1 MTSFNLIFKGE
12 IQEGKDRHKLS
23 LALAKFLNVPE
34 SKAHLLFSGNPISIK
49 KGLTANQAE
58 AMKAKLLSAGIITHL
73 KQVPAAVSTKQINRP
88 KSEPEPDFKPTTKL
102 SSESTTASV
111 APAVTYDGLSAR
123 WQRIFAEFDF
133 RQADKLGY
141 FASAKSQPHLS
152 RSKKEQIK
160 GQNVIN
166 FNVLAFIFGP
176 FYYITKG
183 MWKKGLYLFLLTLG
197 LNLMSLVLVSFFTDR
212 DISKVLYIINS
223 SIYGLTANYDY
234 YRYYKLGETTW
245 NWMPKWMASGV
256 GTVSLVGASLV
267 GVVLLAYSEMMAAN
281 NVSIVQDGYL
291 TGYKQTTI
299 GQAFDGWQACNK
311 TSWREQQASN
321 GAISVIY
328 QCSINAEQV
337 KSLGKR
343 SLVFV
348 TGQMDDSFLAQI
360 DVAVL
365 AVSFQINIDDTFEIN
380 GAQWALKYGEGKTY
394 SPFVNPSYVL
404 KDIYANRLKDAVA
417 DAFTLDNLVINHM
430 PHKIN

>member
-49 KGLTANQAE
+49 KGLTATQAE
-58 AMKAKLLSAGIITHL
+58 TMKAKLLSAGIITHL
-73 KQVPAAVSTKQINRP
+73 KQVPAPVNTAQINLP
-88 KSEPEPDFKPTTKL
+88 KSEPKPVVKPATKQ
-102 SSESTTASV
+102 SSEPTMAPVAS
-111 APAVTYDGLSAR
+111 AVTYDGLNAR

-197 LNLMSLVLVSFFTDR
+197 LNLLSLVLVSLFTDR
-212 DISKVLYIINS
+212 DISKVMYIINS
-223 SIYGLTANYDY
+223 TIYGLTANYDY

-245 NWMPKWMASGV
+245 DWMPKWMASGV
-256 GTVSLVGASLV
+256 GTVSLVVGSLF
-267 GVVLLAYSEMMAAN
+267 GVVLLAYSELAAD
-281 NVSIVQDGYL
+281 NVSIVQDGYMN
-291 TGYKQTTI
+291 GYKQTTI
-299 GQAFDGWQACNK
+299 GQAFDGWQACSK

-328 QCSINAEQV
+328 QCSMNAEQV
-337 KSLGKR
+337 KNLGKQ

-348 TGQMDDSFLAQI
+348 TGQMDDTFLAQV
-360 DVAVL
+360 DAAVL

-380 GAQWALKYGEGKTY
+380 GAQWALKYGEGKAY

-404 KDIYANRLKDAVA
+404 KDIYANRLKDSVA

>member
-49 KGLTANQAE
+49 KGLTATQAE
-58 AMKAKLLSAGIITHL
+58 AMKAKLLSAGIITYL
-73 KQVPAAVSTKQINRP
+73 KQVPGAVNTVPVSLSKAEP
-88 KSEPEPDFKPTTKL
+88 KPEIKPTTKL
-102 SSESTTASV
+102 PSEPTTASV
-111 APAVTYDGLSAR
+111 TSTVSYDGLNAR
-123 WQRIFAEFDF
+123 WQKIFAEFDF

-197 LNLMSLVLVSFFTDR
+197 LNLLSLVLVGMFTDK
-212 DISKVLYIINS
+212 DISKVMYIINS
-223 SIYGLTANYDY
+223 TIYGLTANYDY

-245 NWMPKWMASGV
+245 DWMPKWMASGV
-256 GTVSLVGASLV
+256 GTVSLVVGSLF
-267 GVVLLAYSEMMAAN
+267 GVVLLAYSELAAD
-281 NVSIVQDGYL
+281 NVSIVQDGYMN
-291 TGYKQTTI
+291 GYKQTTI
-299 GQAFDGWQACNK
+299 GQAFDGWQACSK
-311 TSWREQQASN
+311 TSWREQQAIN

-328 QCSINAEQV
+328 QCSVNAEQV
-337 KSLGKR
+337 KNLGKQ

-348 TGQMDDSFLAQI
+348 TGQMDDTFLAQV
-360 DVAVL
+360 DAAVL

-404 KDIYANRLKDAVA
+404 KDIYANRLKDSVA